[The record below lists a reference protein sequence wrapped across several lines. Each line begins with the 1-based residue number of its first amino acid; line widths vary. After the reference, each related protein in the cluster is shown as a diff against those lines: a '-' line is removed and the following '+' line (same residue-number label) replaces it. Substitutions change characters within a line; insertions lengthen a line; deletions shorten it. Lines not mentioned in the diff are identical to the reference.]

1 MSERLGLNC
10 ELPALKHDSP
20 YFVQTLK
27 ENSFS
32 VRGPQTYNSLP
43 AYLKNFTGSLE
54 SFKKK
59 LDKFLATVPD
69 KPVMPNYP
77 QSISSNCLVQHIRAR
92 ESTAIY
98 DE

>member
-1 MSERLGLNC
+1 MTR
-10 ELPALKHDSP
+10 H
-20 YFVQTLK
+20 TLK

-32 VRGPQTYNSLP
+32 VRGPQIQNILP
-43 AYLKNFTGSLE
+43 AHLKNFTGSLE
-54 SFKKK
+54 SFKK

-77 QSISSNCLVQHIRAR
+77 QSNSSNYLVQQIRTR
-92 ESTAIY
+92 ESNATD